1 MAQEVA
7 LILGYG
13 PNVGF
18 DVAEAFAA
26 QGYKVAIVSRSK
38 KDVKLQYLQM
48 QADFSDPSSIEG
60 IFTKVISELGHPSV
74 VVYNASSF
82 SLNPSSSLEQQI
94 AAFQSDNNINIVSAY
109 IAAHLATKSFATL
122 PPESSRTFIYTGNKL
137 PFMVVRPLLS
147 QGVGKAGAAHLIHY
161 LAEDNKELGYKFYF
175 ADERKPDGDPVYAAI
190 DGPAHAAFYTELAK
204 QKRQGPWNATFVKG
218 RGYVAFSEEI
228 VNDSVT
234 MQLDVPSQG

>member
-1 MAQEVA
+1 MAQDVA

-26 QGYKVAIVSRSK
+26 QGYKVAIISRSTK
-38 KDVKLQYLQM
+38 EVKLQYLQM

-94 AAFQSDNNINIVSAY
+94 AAFQLDNNINIVSAY
-109 IAAHLATKSFATL
+109 VAAHLATKSFATL
-122 PPESSRTFIYTGNKL
+122 PPRSSRTFIYTGNKL

-147 QGVGKAGAAHLIHY
+147 QGVGKAGAANLMHY
-161 LAEDNKELGYKFYF
+161 LAEDKKERGYKFCF
-175 ADERKPDGDPVYAAI
+175 ADERKSDGDPVYAAI

-204 QKRQGPWNATFVKG
+204 QKTQGPWNATFVEG
-218 RGYVAFSEEI
+218 RG
-228 VNDSVT
+228 
-234 MQLDVPSQG
+234 

>member
-1 MAQEVA
+1 MAQAVA

-26 QGYKVAIVSRSK
+26 Q
-38 KDVKLQYLQM
+38 
-48 QADFSDPSSIEG
+48 DFSDPSSIHG
-60 IFTKVISELGHPSV
+60 IFSKVINELGHPSV

-82 SLNPSSSLEQQI
+82 SLKPSTSLEQQI
-94 AAFQSDNNINIVSAY
+94 AAFQCDNNINIVSAY
-109 IAAHLATKSFATL
+109 VAAHLATKSFAL
-122 PPESSRTFIYTGNKL
+122 LQPESSKTFIYTGNKL

-147 QGVGKAGAAHLIHY
+147 QGVGKAGSAHLMHY
-161 LAEDNKELGYKFYF
+161 LAEEHKDSGYKFYF
-175 ADERKPDGDPVYAAI
+175 ADERKPDGDPVYSDI

-204 QKRQGPWNATFVKG
+204 QKAQGPWNATFVKG
-218 RGYVAFSEEI
+218 RGYVEFSEAI

-234 MQLDVPSQG
+234 MKLDIPGQEK